1 MVHFRMKLAGYVVEV
16 SALFEST
23 PVYCEDFLTE
33 EAPDFA
39 ICVSE
44 ADLPA
49 EQERLYQEAR
59 EEGLRPRVFK
69 DPFLERSVIQ
79 QKVAEAL
86 LDYSAIDMHGSVVA
100 VDGYAFLFTAKCG
113 TGKSTHTRLWRQLL
127 GDRAVILN
135 DDKPILRI
143 EKDHVL
149 ACGSPWMG
157 KHGIGANLTLPL
169 KGICILERGKENSI
183 MPISGQEA
191 MPMLLRQG
199 NVPQIEENIP
209 RYHALINKIAE
220 LVPFFKMQCNIS
232 ADAAKMAYEAM
243 AATDIR
249 NLGNEKQEGML

>member
-1 MVHFRMKLAGYVVEV
+1 MVQFRMKLAGYVVEV

-23 PVYCEDFLTE
+23 PVYCENFLTE
-33 EAPDFA
+33 ETSDFSIA
-39 ICVSE
+39 VSQ

-49 EQERLYQEAR
+49 EQERLFQEAK

-79 QKVAEAL
+79 QKAAEAL
-86 LDYSAIDMHGSVVA
+86 FAYDALVMHGSVVA
-100 VDGYAFLFTAKCG
+100 VDGYAYLFTAKCG
-113 TGKSTHTRLWRQLL
+113 TGKSTHTRLWQQLL

-169 KGICILERGKENSI
+169 KGICILERGKENRI
-183 MPISGQEA
+183 KPIPGQEA
-191 MPMLLRQG
+191 LPMLLRQV
-199 NVPQIEENIP
+199 NVPQREENIP
-209 RYHALINKIAE
+209 R
-220 LVPFFKMQCNIS
+220 
-232 ADAAKMAYEAM
+232 
-243 AATDIR
+243 
-249 NLGNEKQEGML
+249 